1 MRARYKNNMTR
12 REIIG
17 QKRLII
23 TIKPALL
30 FWSVKM
36 RLPRPTDRGKHKIE
50 IDFC

>member
-23 TIKPALL
+23 TIKPAFI
-30 FWSVKM
+30 FWPVKM
-36 RLPRPTDRGKHKIE
+36 RLPWRVGHGKHKIE
-50 IDFC
+50 IDFR